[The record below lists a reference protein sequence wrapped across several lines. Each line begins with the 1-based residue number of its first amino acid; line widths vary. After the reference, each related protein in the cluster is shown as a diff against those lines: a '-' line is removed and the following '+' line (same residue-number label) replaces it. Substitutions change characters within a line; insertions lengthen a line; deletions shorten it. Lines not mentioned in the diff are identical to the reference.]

1 MFPTTNDCRQSNS
14 VVRPINELV
23 SEFWLES
30 RSDGMVDYVC
40 FRLIGI
46 AAQKCIGSRSEFGLA
61 GTSSPTQYEYVT
73 RFEVD
78 GRLLNSGLLTA
89 QMMVLQG
96 SHQAKADTRLE
107 GSHTWCII
115 DLQRRRL

>member
-1 MFPTTNDCRQSNS
+1 MSAS
-14 VVRPINELV
+14 GL
-23 SEFWLES
+23 
-30 RSDGMVDYVC
+30 
-40 FRLIGI
+40 LILQRRKVLGLS
-46 AAQKCIGSRSEFGLA
+46 CSEFGLA
-61 GTSSPTQYEYVT
+61 GTGSPTQYEYATSVKSMVGYC
-73 RFEVD
+73 F
-78 GRLLNSGLLTA
+78 RLIDIAA

>member
-1 MFPTTNDCRQSNS
+1 MAWSTTSA
-14 VVRPINELV
+14 
-23 SEFWLES
+23 
-30 RSDGMVDYVC
+30 SDLLLLQRRKVLGFSC
-40 FRLIGI
+40 
-46 AAQKCIGSRSEFGLA
+46 SEFGLA

-73 RFEVD
+73 GLKSMVGYCF
-78 GRLLNSGLLTA
+78 RLIDIAA

-96 SHQAKADTRLE
+96 SHQAKADTGLD